1 MSTREMDPVFT
12 AALRELLIT
21 TLKDAPRE
29 RTRAIDGLKEH
40 EDRLRPSRRGLV
52 ASFAILA
59 LAAAIVVPLTVG
71 GSTGRPHVEKGA
83 VLRLASYAFR
93 LPSGYRQTK
102 AATHCYVV
110 FGSPGGAPGNEPPT
124 SSQPLPPYQSG
135 IEAAVSASGGCVVM
149 QLAPPYIPTRA
160 PRSGS
165 QGVRPPSGP
174 GRELP
179 RPDRH
184 RSPDLPSRQR
194 VAVSGGNSSLRR
206 DSGLKRTGSRPRR
219 GRARTLPV
227 DSDPDHGQ
235 GPRELSWKRV

>member
-160 PRSGS
+160 H
-165 QGVRPPSGP
+165 
-174 GRELP
+174 
-179 RPDRH
+179 PD
-184 RSPDLPSRQR
+184 PEAKAYDLHPVR
-194 VAVSGGNSSLRR
+194 VASYRGLIVTGHQICRLANGSPCPEETLLYVEIPVS
-206 DSGLKRTGSRPRR
+206 R
-219 GRARTLPV
+219 GRVQDLAVGARGLSQSTLIRIMAKGLA
-227 DSDPDHGQ
+227 S
-235 GPRELSWKRV
+235 